1 MQGKGGSGWEAAT
14 FQGKQGPLKI
24 RHVDSQFFYIFP
36 RAAST
41 TTRSSVHLLPPPFT
55 RKEFFI
61 DLQTFVRLPHMRKF
75 YIYFCFILLQKTMW
89 RRKLANNHLL
99 YFNGFL
105 TKRWCDQY
113 GPNHWPCL
121 NTV

>member
-75 YIYFCFILLQKTMW
+75 YIYFCFILLQKTVEAEIGQQSPFIFQWLSHKKMV
-89 RRKLANNHLL
+89 RSIRTKS
-99 YFNGFL
+99 L
-105 TKRWCDQY
+105 TV
-113 GPNHWPCL
+113 P
-121 NTV
+121 